1 MKSMILSK
9 PLKQAAL
16 DSGFTQKEIAQKA
29 YLAYTTTN
37 GHFNGYPVTA
47 DNAVLYSNAFN
58 NSELTFAI
66 SQEMLGLMGLVNGCQ
81 VKKDALALNAFQ
93 RREARERKE
102 VEAEREIAC
111 ILGTE
116 INELTEKQKNDLLCH
131 SIELADEI
139 LFEVSQLCR
148 QLEMIGM
155 SYMDLMKQKIPY
167 WKEQHW
173 IE

>member
-9 PLKQAAL
+9 PLKKAAL
-16 DSGFTQKEIAQKA
+16 DSGLTQKT

-37 GHFNGYPVTA
+37 GHFNDYPVTA
-47 DNAVLYSNAFN
+47 DNAVLYSDAFN

-81 VKKDALALNAFQ
+81 VKKDALALDAFQ
-93 RREARERKE
+93 RRESKERKE
-102 VEAEREIAC
+102 VEVEREIAC
-111 ILGTE
+111 ILATE
-116 INELTEKQKNDLLCH
+116 INELTKKQKNDLLCH
-131 SIELADEI
+131 SVELADET

-148 QLEMIGM
+148 QLEIIGM